1 MEDNNIYGLDFDLNG
16 VRALRSSIQYLIEMW
31 PGSPARPAEEQ
42 TFLWHIRDQLDR
54 CILQHTFEM
63 DPK

>member
-1 MEDNNIYGLDFDLNG
+1 MEDNNIYGLEFNIDG
-16 VRALRSSIQYLIEMW
+16 VRALRSSVQYMIEIW
-31 PGSPARPAEEQ
+31 PGAPARPAEEQ